1 MKALAIRERIL
12 GAEHP
17 DTAQTY
23 NNIAAVYVD
32 QGEYAVAL
40 KWFKKAYHAVKKIL
54 GDNHP
59 DTIIF
64 YQNIKYTYNK
74 AGYAGDLN
82 TWLLE

>member
-1 MKALAIRERIL
+1 MKALAVRERML

-17 DTAQTY
+17 ETALTY
-23 NNIAAVYVD
+23 SNIAFVYAK
-32 QGEYAVAL
+32 QGEYTVAL

-64 YQNIKYTYNK
+64 YKNIKYTYNK